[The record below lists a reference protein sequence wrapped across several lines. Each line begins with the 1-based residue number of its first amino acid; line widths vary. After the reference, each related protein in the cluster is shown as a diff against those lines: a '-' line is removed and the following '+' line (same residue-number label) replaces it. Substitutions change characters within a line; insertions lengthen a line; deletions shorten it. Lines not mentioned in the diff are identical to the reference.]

1 MKLALI
7 IKEVANN
14 LNLPYDVV
22 NKVIYFS
29 FKETAVTIKESK
41 NHNFSVRYIGRFIKK
56 LGKRENYKNYLKNK
70 TNENNSN

>member
-7 IKEVANN
+7 IKEVATN

-22 NKVIYFS
+22 NKVIYFT
-29 FKETAVTIKESK
+29 FKETAVNIRDDNK
-41 NHNFSVRYIGRFIKK
+41 NFSVRYIGRFIKK

>member
-7 IKEVANN
+7 IKEVATN

-22 NKVIYFS
+22 NKVIYFT
-29 FKETAVTIKESK
+29 FKETAVNIRDDNK
-41 NHNFSVRYIGRFIKK
+41 NFSVRYIGRFIKK

-70 TNENNSN
+70 TNENNNN

>member
-7 IKEVANN
+7 IKEVATN

-22 NKVIYFS
+22 NKVIYFT
-29 FKETAVTIKESK
+29 FKETAVNIRDENK
-41 NHNFSVRYIGRFIKK
+41 NFSVRYIGRFIKK

-70 TNENNSN
+70 TNENNNN